1 LSSIELRPATPDDY
15 EFAYRVHRAAM
26 RASVE
31 LTYGWDEEWQERYF
45 RVHFDAARRQIIRH
59 NGVDVGVFSVE
70 HRVDTVFLSLI
81 AILPE
86 YQCRGIGTTLIRR
99 LQRRAN
105 EDGVPLTLRVLQ
117 VNRARELYGRLGFVL
132 TGETDTHYQMKWPA
146 DSAEE

>member
-1 LSSIELRPATPDDY
+1 MKGIELRPATPDDY
-15 EFAYRVHRAAM
+15 QFAYRVHRAAM

-45 RVHFDAARRQIIRH
+45 QEHFDPAERQIIRY
-59 NGVDVGVFSVE
+59 GGKDVGVLSVE
-70 HRVDTVFLSLI
+70 ERKDSLFLALI

-86 YQCRGIGTTLIRR
+86 YHGRRIGTTLIRR

-105 EDGVPLTLRVLQ
+105 EDGVPLTLRVLK
-117 VNRARELYGRLGFVL
+117 VNRARDLYEQLGFVV